1 MVKTTSRKK
10 TPRAGRLETPP
21 ESVVEVTI
29 GGRRYPVVS
38 RPLCRTCQS
47 PHRLDIEHK
56 ILSGYSFTAIAAW
69 AAEQDPHEDADLEE
83 GRLPPPGPEALRT
96 HARAHMAIGGAV
108 RRALMDRRVAE
119 LAADGR
125 DDDDVAVDP
134 IGMARLTVQIGL
146 EGLADGSIKPDM
158 PDVLAAAK
166 FLATHDVKDDGPDAD
181 AWRDAILT
189 YMEVAR
195 TFIPPN
201 QWGAFGVALA
211 AHPVLRQLAASAAQA
226 RTPAIA
232 PLQERDP
239 Q

>member
-1 MVKTTSRKK
+1 MVKSTTKK
-10 TPRAGRLETPP
+10 TPRAGHLETPP
-21 ESVVEVTI
+21 ESVVEVII

-56 ILSGYSFTAIAAW
+56 ILSGYSFTAIANW
-69 AAEQDPHEDADLEE
+69 AAEQDPYTDQDLQD
-83 GRLPPPGPEALRT
+83 GRLPPPGPDALRT

-119 LAADGR
+119 LAGDGR
-125 DDDDVAVDP
+125 DDDVAVDP

-146 EGLADGSIKPDM
+146 EGLADGSIRPDM

-166 FLATHDVKDDGPDAD
+166 FLATHDVKDDGPDAA

-189 YMEVAR
+189 YMEVAK

-201 QWGAFGVALA
+201 QWSAFGSALA
-211 AHPVLRQLAASAAQA
+211 AHPVLRQLAASAAQP

-232 PLQERDP
+232 PSHERDH